1 MEQLI
6 IMLLGHGPIGF
17 VAAIALWFAWKK
29 DQEVK
34 KLYGRM
40 ISREEKRA
48 QWVHEIFSEVNQTVR
63 MLQANQVIEEA
74 EGEEGEEIE
83 EDEGG

>member
-1 MEQLI
+1 MEQLLI
-6 IMLLGHGPIGF
+6 ALLGHGPIGL

-34 KLYGRM
+34 KLYHRM

-48 QWVHEIFSEVNQTVR
+48 QWVHEIFSEVNRTVR
-63 MLQANQVIEEA
+63 MLQTGSDSEE
-74 EGEEGEEIE
+74 EE
-83 EDEGG
+83 ED